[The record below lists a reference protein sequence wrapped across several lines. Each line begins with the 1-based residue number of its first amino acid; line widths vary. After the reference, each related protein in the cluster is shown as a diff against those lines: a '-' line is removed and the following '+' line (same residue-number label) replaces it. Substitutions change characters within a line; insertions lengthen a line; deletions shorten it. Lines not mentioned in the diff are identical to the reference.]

1 MVTTSEK
8 QRLRMHIFIT
18 ALTAALSLS
27 AAGTA
32 WAQDPETTTKGSVT
46 EAGSGALIGS
56 SSDSDPSQ
64 QANQEGPR
72 ENNQETNQQNQTV
85 STSFDELQLFADT
98 FDAIR
103 RGYVEDVTDAELFEM
118 AVKGMLTSLDPHSA
132 YLTDDGYSNLQESTE
147 GQFTG
152 LGIEIGYR
160 GGFISIVT
168 PIDGSPA
175 EDAGLQ
181 AGDVILKIDG
191 TSTQGMS
198 TNESSTY
205 MRGPE
210 GTTVTLEIGRAGES
224 QPFDVV
230 VTRGVID
237 VPSVRSREI
246 DPGYWLIRVSRFQ
259 RDSGKEVTDAL
270 NDALAKGPV
279 NGVVLDVRNNP
290 GGVLNASVE
299 MASNFLDG
307 GLVVYTQGRHP
318 DSKTI
323 LEAEPGELLPG
334 VPVVVMVNGGSASA
348 SEIIAGALQ
357 DRGRAVIMG
366 TRSFG
371 KGSVQTVLPVSE
383 TKALKLTTSLYYT
396 PNGRSIQADGIVP
409 DVIVERA
416 KLTNL
421 EQGRR
426 IREADLN
433 RSLKNT
439 AETQASET
447 KEMASLREGDNQL
460 YEAFTLLKGI
470 NVYKS
475 IDAKRL
481 QEVTP
486 KRVESTDNAENSEQL
501 EGSE

>member
-1 MVTTSEK
+1 MKTNGFRSE
-8 QRLRMHIFIT
+8 QRCLNGNFGYLLTVLLALGLPNIT
-18 ALTAALSLS
+18 D
-27 AAGTA
+27 
-32 WAQDPETTTKGSVT
+32 AQTNPPAEGSPPV
-46 EAGSGALIGS
+46 
-56 SSDSDPSQ
+56 
-64 QANQEGPR
+64 
-72 ENNQETNQQNQTV
+72 V
-85 STSFDELQLFADT
+85 STSFEELQLFADT

-103 RGYVEDVTDAELFEM
+103 RGYVEDVTDAELLEM

-132 YLTDDGYSNLQESTE
+132 YLTDDDYENLQESTE

-160 GGFISIVT
+160 GGFIAIVT

-175 EDAGLQ
+175 IEAGLQ

-198 TNESSTY
+198 TSESSTY

-210 GTTVTLEIGRAGES
+210 ETTVTLEIGRAGES

-246 DPGYWLIRVSRFQ
+246 DDGYWLIRISRFQ
-259 RDSGKEVTDAL
+259 RDSGTEVASAIESAL
-270 NDALAKGPV
+270 EQGEVKGV
-279 NGVVLDVRNNP
+279 ILDVRNNP
-290 GGVLNASVE
+290 GGVMNASVE

-307 GLVVYTQGRHP
+307 GLVVYTKGRHP
-318 DSKTI
+318 ESTNSFN
-323 LEAEPGELLPG
+323 AEPGELLPG
-334 VPVVVMVNGGSASA
+334 VPVVVLVNGGSASA

-366 TRSFG
+366 TQSFG

-396 PNGRSIQADGIVP
+396 PSGRSIQAEGIVP
-409 DVIVERA
+409 DVVVERA
-416 KLTNL
+416 QLTSL
-421 EQGRR
+421 EQGNRL
-426 IREADLN
+426 READLN
-433 RSLKNT
+433 RSIENAGST
-439 AETQASET
+439 VETET
-447 KEMASLREGDNQL
+447 EAVATLREDDNQV

-470 NVYKS
+470 NVYQS
-475 IDAKRL
+475 LGLTLNTNVDTDPD
-481 QEVTP
+481 E
-486 KRVESTDNAENSEQL
+486 ESKGDQ
-501 EGSE
+501 

>member
-1 MVTTSEK
+1 MKTNGFRSE
-8 QRLRMHIFIT
+8 QRCLNGNFGYLLTLLLALGLPNIT
-18 ALTAALSLS
+18 D
-27 AAGTA
+27 
-32 WAQDPETTTKGSVT
+32 AQTNPPAEGSPPV
-46 EAGSGALIGS
+46 
-56 SSDSDPSQ
+56 
-64 QANQEGPR
+64 
-72 ENNQETNQQNQTV
+72 V
-85 STSFDELQLFADT
+85 STSFEELQLFADT

-132 YLTDDGYSNLQESTE
+132 YLTDDDYENLQESTE

-160 GGFISIVT
+160 GGFIAIVT

-175 EDAGLQ
+175 IEAGLQ

-198 TNESSTY
+198 TSESSTY

-246 DPGYWLIRVSRFQ
+246 DDGYWLIRISRFQ
-259 RDSGKEVTDAL
+259 RDSGTEVASAIESAL
-270 NDALAKGPV
+270 EQGEVKGV
-279 NGVVLDVRNNP
+279 ILDVRNNP
-290 GGVLNASVE
+290 GGVMNASVE

-307 GLVVYTQGRHP
+307 GLVVYTKGRHP
-318 DSKTI
+318 ESTNSFN
-323 LEAEPGELLPG
+323 AEPGELLPG
-334 VPVVVMVNGGSASA
+334 VPVVVLVNGGSASA

-366 TRSFG
+366 TQSFG

-396 PNGRSIQADGIVP
+396 PSGRSIQAEGIVP
-409 DVIVERA
+409 DVVVERA
-416 KLTNL
+416 QLTSL
-421 EQGRR
+421 EQGNRL
-426 IREADLN
+426 READLN
-433 RSLKNT
+433 RSIENAGST
-439 AETQASET
+439 VETET
-447 KEMASLREGDNQL
+447 EAVATLREDDNQV

-470 NVYKS
+470 NVYQS
-475 IDAKRL
+475 LGLTPNTSVDTDPDEESKR
-481 QEVTP
+481 
-486 KRVESTDNAENSEQL
+486 D
-501 EGSE
+501 

>member
-1 MVTTSEK
+1 MA
-8 QRLRMHIFIT
+8 HIGFKSRGRRSGGRAT
-18 ALTAALSLS
+18 QSLAALLALS
-27 AAGTA
+27 ASYVTM
-32 WAQDPETTTKGSVT
+32 AQTNEPT
-46 EAGSGALIGS
+46 EDKASA
-56 SSDSDPSQ
+56 
-64 QANQEGPR
+64 
-72 ENNQETNQQNQTV
+72 V
-85 STSFDELQLFADT
+85 STSFEELQLFADT

-132 YLTDDGYSNLQESTE
+132 YLTDDDYENLQESTE

-160 GGFISIVT
+160 GGFIAIVT

-175 EDAGLQ
+175 IDAGLK

-198 TNESSTY
+198 TSESSTY

-237 VPSVRSREI
+237 VPSVRSREL
-246 DPGYWLIRVSRFQ
+246 DDGYWLIRVSRFQ
-259 RDSGKEVTDAL
+259 RDSGREVTTAIESAL
-270 NDALAKGPV
+270 EQGDVK
-279 NGVVLDVRNNP
+279 GVVLDVRNNP
-290 GGVLNASVE
+290 GGVMNASVE

-307 GLVVYTQGRHP
+307 GLVVYTKGRHP
-318 DSKTI
+318 DSMSTYN
-323 LEAEPGELLPG
+323 AEPGDLLPG
-334 VPVVVMVNGGSASA
+334 VPVVVLVNGGSASA

-366 TRSFG
+366 TQSFG

-396 PNGRSIQADGIVP
+396 PNGRSIQAEGIVP

-416 KLTNL
+416 QLTSL
-421 EQGRR
+421 EQGNRL
-426 IREADLN
+426 READLN
-433 RSLKNT
+433 RSIEN
-439 AETQASET
+439 AGPNIETET
-447 KEMASLREGDNQL
+447 EAIATLREDDNQV

-470 NVYKS
+470 NVYQS
-475 IDAKRL
+475 LGAIPPSDVGADAD
-481 QEVTP
+481 
-486 KRVESTDNAENSEQL
+486 ESSSDEQ
-501 EGSE
+501 

>member
-1 MVTTSEK
+1 MTITTPKK
-8 QRLRMHIFIT
+8 QRSRNQLFVA
-18 ALTAALSLS
+18 ALTVAFSLTTLEAWSQTEDPALATGAKTAQS
-27 AAGTA
+27 A
-32 WAQDPETTTKGSVT
+32 QVIEPET
-46 EAGSGALIGS
+46 
-56 SSDSDPSQ
+56 
-64 QANQEGPR
+64 GPA
-72 ENNQETNQQNQTV
+72 ETNGPV
-85 STSFDELQLFADT
+85 SISFDELQLFADT

-103 RGYVEDVTDAELFEM
+103 RGYVEEVTDAELFEM

-175 EDAGLQ
+175 EDAGLK

-224 QPFDVV
+224 QPLDIV

-246 DPGYWLIRVSRFQ
+246 DSGYWLIRVSRFQ

-270 NDALAKGPV
+270 LDALEKGPV

-318 DSKTI
+318 ESKTV
-323 LEAEPGELLPG
+323 LEAAPGELLPD
-334 VPVVVMVNGGSASA
+334 VPIVVMVNGGSASA

-396 PNGRSIQADGIVP
+396 PNGRSIQAEGIVP
-409 DVIVERA
+409 DVVVERA
-416 KLTNL
+416 QLTSL

-426 IREADLN
+426 LREADLN

-447 KEMASLREGDNQL
+447 EEMASLREDDNQL

-470 NVYKS
+470 NVYKR

-481 QEVTP
+481 EVAPSDLAAPDQTTEE
-486 KRVESTDNAENSEQL
+486 VEALNE
-501 EGSE
+501 

>member
-1 MVTTSEK
+1 MA
-8 QRLRMHIFIT
+8 HIGFKSRERRSDRRATYLLI
-18 ALTAALSLS
+18 ALLALS
-27 AAGTA
+27 
-32 WAQDPETTTKGSVT
+32 
-46 EAGSGALIGS
+46 S
-56 SSDSDPSQ
+56 SSVAMAQ
-64 QANQEGPR
+64 
-72 ENNQETNQQNQTV
+72 TNKPTEEKPPAV
-85 STSFDELQLFADT
+85 STSFEELQLFADT

-132 YLTDDGYSNLQESTE
+132 YLTDDNYENLQESTE

-160 GGFISIVT
+160 GGFIAIVT

-175 EDAGLQ
+175 IDAGLK

-198 TNESSTY
+198 TSESSTY

-237 VPSVRSREI
+237 VPSVRSREL
-246 DPGYWLIRVSRFQ
+246 DDGYWLIRVSRFQ
-259 RDSGKEVTDAL
+259 RDSGREVTSAIESAL
-270 NDALAKGPV
+270 EKGDV
-279 NGVVLDVRNNP
+279 KGVVLDIRNNP
-290 GGVLNASVE
+290 GGVMNASVE

-307 GLVVYTQGRHP
+307 GLVVYTKGRHP
-318 DSKTI
+318 DSMNTYN
-323 LEAEPGELLPG
+323 AEPGELLPG
-334 VPVVVMVNGGSASA
+334 VPVVVLVNGGSASA

-366 TRSFG
+366 TQSFG
-371 KGSVQTVLPVSE
+371 KGSVQTVLPVSD

-396 PNGRSIQADGIVP
+396 PKGRSIQAEGIVP
-409 DVIVERA
+409 DVVVERA
-416 KLTNL
+416 QLTSL
-421 EQGRR
+421 EQGNRL
-426 IREADLN
+426 READLN
-433 RSLKNT
+433 RSIENT
-439 AETQASET
+439 GSNVETET
-447 KEMASLREGDNQL
+447 EAIATLREDDNQI

-470 NVYKS
+470 NVYHS
-475 IDAKRL
+475 LGATPLSDIDA
-481 QEVTP
+481 
-486 KRVESTDNAENSEQL
+486 DSEDSSL
-501 EGSE
+501 GEY

>member
-1 MVTTSEK
+1 MA
-8 QRLRMHIFIT
+8 HIGFKSRERRSDRRATYSLI
-18 ALTAALSLS
+18 ALFALS
-27 AAGTA
+27 
-32 WAQDPETTTKGSVT
+32 
-46 EAGSGALIGS
+46 S
-56 SSDSDPSQ
+56 SSVAMAQ
-64 QANQEGPR
+64 
-72 ENNQETNQQNQTV
+72 TNRPTEKEPPAVN
-85 STSFDELQLFADT
+85 TSFEELQLFADT

-132 YLTDDGYSNLQESTE
+132 YLTDDDYENLQESTE

-160 GGFISIVT
+160 RGFIAIVT

-175 EDAGLQ
+175 IDAGLK

-198 TNESSTY
+198 TSESSTY

-237 VPSVRSREI
+237 VPSVRSREL
-246 DPGYWLIRVSRFQ
+246 DDGYWLIRVSRFQ
-259 RDSGKEVTDAL
+259 RDSGREVTSAIESAL
-270 NDALAKGPV
+270 EKGDV
-279 NGVVLDVRNNP
+279 KGVVLDVRNNP
-290 GGVLNASVE
+290 GGVMNASVE

-307 GLVVYTQGRHP
+307 GLVVYTKGRHP
-318 DSKTI
+318 DSMNTYN
-323 LEAEPGELLPG
+323 AEPGELLPG
-334 VPVVVMVNGGSASA
+334 VPVVVLVNGGSASA

-366 TRSFG
+366 TQSFG

-396 PNGRSIQADGIVP
+396 PNGRSIQAEGIVP
-409 DVIVERA
+409 DVVVERA
-416 KLTNL
+416 QLTSL
-421 EQGRR
+421 EQGNRL
-426 IREADLN
+426 READLN
-433 RSLKNT
+433 RSIENT
-439 AETQASET
+439 GSTVETESEAIAT
-447 KEMASLREGDNQL
+447 LREDDNQI

-470 NVYKS
+470 NVYQS
-475 IDAKRL
+475 LGATPLSDIDA
-481 QEVTP
+481 
-486 KRVESTDNAENSEQL
+486 DSEDSSL
-501 EGSE
+501 GEY

>member
-1 MVTTSEK
+1 MINTPEQQRSRKHFFASALVAVVSLIAGNAWGQPAVTPIEEPLESAQQTGTPSVAPGEEVTSDT
-8 QRLRMHIFIT
+8 RDND
-18 ALTAALSLS
+18 AA
-27 AAGTA
+27 
-32 WAQDPETTTKGSVT
+32 
-46 EAGSGALIGS
+46 
-56 SSDSDPSQ
+56 
-64 QANQEGPR
+64 
-72 ENNQETNQQNQTV
+72 V
-85 STSFDELQLFADT
+85 SISFEELQLFADT

-103 RGYVEDVTDAELFEM
+103 RGYVEEVTDAELFEM

-198 TNESSTY
+198 TNESSTF

-230 VTRGVID
+230 VTRGIID

-246 DPGYWLIRVSRFQ
+246 DPGYWLVRVSRFQ

-270 NDALAKGPV
+270 TEALDKGPV

-323 LEAEPGELLPG
+323 LEAAPGELLPG

-371 KGSVQTVLPVSE
+371 KGSVQTVLPVSD

-396 PNGRSIQADGIVP
+396 PSGRSIQADGIVP

-421 EQGRR
+421 EQGPRL
-426 IREADLN
+426 READLN

-439 AETQASET
+439 ATAQASET
-447 KEMASLREGDNQL
+447 EEMASLREDDNQL
-460 YEAFTLLKGI
+460 YEAFALLKGI
-470 NVYKS
+470 NIYKR
-475 IDAKRL
+475 IDAKR
-481 QEVTP
+481 
-486 KRVESTDNAENSEQL
+486 VEAASSALPLSSANANNAENEL
-501 EGSE
+501 PE